1 MGEALPSEPP
11 KYSPHEVD
19 LLKARVDAA
28 LDKVRPAIQNDGGD
42 IELVDVTPEGV
53 AVVALSGHCSVCSL
67 SPMTMRHGVERVIL
81 TEVPEIRAVE
91 QM

>member
-1 MGEALPSEPP
+1 MGESAPSEPR
-11 KYSPHEVD
+11 KYTPAEVD
-19 LLKARVDAA
+19 QLKARVDAA

-42 IELVDVTPEGV
+42 IDLVDVTPEGV
-53 AVVALSGHCSVCSL
+53 AVVSLSGHCSVCSL

-81 TEVPEIRAVE
+81 TDVPEIRSVE